1 MIDATNQM
9 GYRAP
14 MVRKS
19 ELAAET
25 WDVFHS
31 LMGTFRDS
39 FLGIARELDLG
50 PGELK
55 ALEALDPDHA
65 QPMGALAQ
73 TLRCDASNVTWLADR
88 LEARG
93 FVERR
98 AAASDRR
105 VKTLALTPAGRAAR
119 ARVEEH
125 LHTPPAALLALSTTE
140 LRTLR
145 DLLERCGGEHRRVQ
159 AG

>member
-1 MIDATNQM
+1 MWATLEV
-9 GYRAP
+9 
-14 MVRKS
+14 MVRKAD
-19 ELAAET
+19 LAEET
-25 WDVFHS
+25 WETFGT
-31 LMGTFRDS
+31 LMDAFRDS

-55 ALEALDPDHA
+55 ALEALDPDQA
-65 QPMGALAQ
+65 QPMGSLAQ

-93 FVERR
+93 FIERQT
-98 AAASDRR
+98 APTDRR
-105 VKTLALTPAGRAAR
+105 VKTLALTPAGRVAR
-119 ARVEEH
+119 ARVAAH
-125 LHTPPAALLALSTTE
+125 LRTPPPALLALSTAE

-145 DLLERCGGEHRRVQ
+145 DLLERCRGEHHRAE